1 MPQRVEERVPTITP
15 RLAWRVAVMGGVAF
29 ALFGIVFFRLW
40 FLQVLSGQ
48 DYVSQAREN
57 RVRKISIEAP
67 RGDIVDR
74 NGATLVRTTVSS
86 VVQLDPNRL
95 PPSVLAQADA
105 YRRTLAA
112 AEGVRVRAAD
122 RLDSLDAQLR
132 EQGRKP
138 TRRERVQQRRLRRA
152 SNRAPHVA
160 VPPLPASETAL
171 RRLYV
176 RLGRVLG
183 VRPASIHSRV
193 IRGIAEAPYS
203 DVTIRTAVP
212 RPAFDYLR
220 ERQDE
225 FPGVVVQKQYL
236 RSYPHKTLAAQLFG
250 TLGPV
255 SKQELKRKRYKG
267 VAPGDRVG
275 QSGLEYSYDRYMRGK
290 DGYEKVV
297 INALGNRDDRRAT
310 AVRQPV
316 QGQRLKLTLDLDLE
330 RAATQALA
338 RGIAA
343 AGNGARAGAFVAM
356 DPRDGSILALGSLPS
371 FDANLFAKPISQKT
385 YDYLTSQATGA
396 PLLDRA
402 TASGYP
408 TGSTFKPVT
417 ALAALSSG
425 VITTGTVIVDDGSFK
440 LGTQSYRNA
449 RGASYG
455 ALNITDALR
464 VSSDIFFF
472 DLGARAAQRGPV
484 IQRWARRLGFGERTG
499 IDVPGE
505 NPGLVPDR
513 RWRDRGYDDYL
524 QCAKRN
530 HVTPGTTKA
539 LFTCGGIERPWSA
552 GDNVNLAVGQGDL
565 QATPL
570 QLATAYAAL
579 ENDGTVVRPHLGEA
593 LEDGLGRTVQEIHKP
608 PRRHLHMDPTSRS
621 AILTGLHEAATQHG
635 GTSVDVFKGFPL
647 NSELYGKTGTAERG
661 LQPDQAWYACFV
673 KDPSRPIVVVV
684 TIERGGFGA
693 TTAAPVARLI
703 LSQWFHIHDN
713 TFHAGASAT
722 L

>member
-1 MPQRVEERVPTITP
+1 MPQRIDERIPAITP
-15 RLAWRVAVMGGVAF
+15 QLAWRVAVLGGVAF

-57 RVRKISIEAP
+57 RVRRVSIEAP

-86 VVQLDPNRL
+86 VVQMDPTRL
-95 PPSVLAQADA
+95 PASVLQQADA
-105 YRRTLAA
+105 YRRALAA
-112 AEGVRVRAAD
+112 AEGVRLRAGD
-122 RLDSLDAQLR
+122 RLDRLDNQLR

-138 TRRERVQQRRLRRA
+138 TKRERAQQRLLRRA
-152 SNRAPHVA
+152 ANRAPHVS
-160 VPPLPASETAL
+160 VPRLPRSEHRL
-171 RRLYV
+171 RRLYR

-183 VRPASIHSRV
+183 ISAASIHSRV
-193 IRGIAEAPYS
+193 IRGYADAPYS
-203 DVTIRTAVP
+203 NITVRAAVP
-212 RPAFDYLR
+212 RTEYDYLR

-236 RSYPHKTLAAQLFG
+236 RQYPHHTLAAQLFG

-255 SKQELKRKRYKG
+255 TRQQLKTKRYHG

-275 QSGLEYSYDRYMRGK
+275 QSGLEYSYDRYLRGK
-290 DGYEKVV
+290 DGYERIT
-297 INALGNRDDRRAT
+297 INALGNRDDQRKV
-310 AVRQPV
+310 AVKQPA
-316 QGQRLKLTLDLDLE
+316 QGQRLKLTLDLGLE
-330 RAATQALA
+330 KAATDALA
-338 RGIAA
+338 RGIGA

-417 ALAALSSG
+417 AMATLSSG
-425 VITTGTVIVDDGSFK
+425 VITPGTVIVDDGSFK

-455 ALNITDALR
+455 ALTVTDALR

-472 DLGARAAQRGPV
+472 DLGARAAQRGPI
-484 IQRWARRLGFGERTG
+484 IQKWARRLGFGHKTG

-513 RWRDRGYDDYL
+513 QWRDQGYADYL
-524 QCAKRN
+524 ACTKKHN
-530 HVTPGTTKA
+530 VTPGTTQA

-579 ENDGTVVRPHLGEA
+579 ENGGTVVRPHLGEA
-593 LEDGLGRTVQEIHKP
+593 IEDGLGRTVRELHVP
-608 PRRHLHMDPTSRS
+608 ARRHLHMDPTARD
-621 AILTGLHEAATQHG
+621 AILTGLHEAATEHG

-647 NSELYGKTGTAERG
+647 NGELYGKTGTAERG

-693 TTAAPVARLI
+693 ETAAPVARLI
-703 LSQWFHIHDN
+703 LSSWFHINDDV
-713 TFHAGASAT
+713 FHAGSSAT

>member
-1 MPQRVEERVPTITP
+1 MPQRVQERIPAITP
-15 RLAWRVAVMGGVAF
+15 QLAWRVAVLGGVSF

-57 RVRKISIEAP
+57 RVRKVSIEAP

-74 NGATLVRTTVSS
+74 NGAVLVRTTVSS

-95 PPSVLAQADA
+95 PQSVLVQADN
-105 YRRTLAA
+105 YRKALAA
-112 AEGVRVRAAD
+112 AEAVRLRAAD

-132 EQGRKP
+132 EQGRKA
-138 TRRERVQQRRLRRA
+138 TKRERTQQRRLRRA
-152 SNRAPHVA
+152 ANRAPHVA
-160 VPPLPASETAL
+160 IPPLPAGEPKL
-171 RRLYV
+171 LRLYR
-176 RLGRVLG
+176 RLGRVLNLSP
-183 VRPASIHSRV
+183 RTIHSRA
-193 IRGIAEAPYS
+193 IRGIADAPYS
-203 DVTIRTAVP
+203 DVTIRAAVP
-212 RPAFDYLR
+212 RAEFDYLR
-220 ERQDE
+220 ERADE

-255 SKQELKRKRYKG
+255 SKQELKKRRYKG

-275 QSGLEYSYDRYMRGK
+275 QSGLEYSYDRYLRGK
-290 DGYEKVV
+290 DGYEKII
-297 INALGNRDDRRAT
+297 INALGNRDDRRAIS
-310 AVRQPV
+310 VKDPV

-330 RAATQALA
+330 RAGTIALE
-338 RGIAA
+338 RGIGA

-356 DPRDGSILALGSLPS
+356 DPRDGSILALASLPS

-385 YDYLTSQATGA
+385 YDYLTSQDTGA

-417 ALAALSSG
+417 ALATLSSG
-425 VITTGTVIVDDGSFK
+425 VITPGTVIVDDGSFK
-440 LGTQSYRNA
+440 VGTQSYRNA

-455 ALNITDALR
+455 ALNVTSALR

-472 DLGARAAQRGPV
+472 DLGARASSRGPI
-484 IQRWARRLGFGERTG
+484 IQKWAKRLGFGRRTG

-513 RWRDRGYDDYL
+513 QWRDRNYGLYL
-524 QCAKRN
+524 QCTKKH
-530 HVTPGTTKA
+530 HVTPGTTPA
-539 LFTCGGIERPWSA
+539 LFTCGGIERPWTE

-579 ENDGTVVRPHLGEA
+579 ENGGTVIRPHLGNA
-593 LEDGLGRTVQEIHKP
+593 IEDGLGRTVQELHVP
-608 PRRHLHMDPTSRS
+608 ARRHLHMDPTARS
-621 AILTGLHEAATQHG
+621 AILEGLHEAATAHG

-693 TTAAPVARLI
+693 ETAAPVARLI
-703 LSQWFHIHDN
+703 LSQWFHINDDV
-713 TFHAGASAT
+713 FHAGSSAT

>member
-1 MPQRVEERVPTITP
+1 MPQRVEERLPAITP
-15 RLAWRVAVMGGVAF
+15 QLAWRVAVLGGVSF

-57 RVRKISIEAP
+57 RVRKVSIEAP
-67 RGDIVDR
+67 RGDVVDR
-74 NGATLVRTTVSS
+74 NGAVLVRTTVSS

-95 PPSVLAQADA
+95 PVSVLNAADG
-105 YRRTLAA
+105 YRRALAG
-112 AEGVRVRAAD
+112 AEAVRLRAAD

-138 TRRERVQQRRLRRA
+138 TRRERGQQRRLRRA

-160 VPPLPASETAL
+160 VPPVPTREPALTRL
-171 RRLYV
+171 YRRLS
-176 RLGRVLG
+176 RVLG
-183 VRPASIHSRV
+183 ISPRTINSRV
-193 IRGIAEAPYS
+193 MRGYADAPYS
-203 DVTIRTAVP
+203 NITIRAAVP
-212 RPAFDYLR
+212 RAEFDYLR

-236 RSYPHKTLAAQLFG
+236 RSYPHNTLAAQLFG

-255 SKQELKRKRYKG
+255 SKPELKRKRYKG

-275 QSGLEYSYDRYMRGK
+275 QSGLEFSYDKYLRGQ
-290 DGYEKVV
+290 DGYEKVT
-297 INALGNRDDRRAT
+297 INALGNRDDQRKI

-316 QGQRLKLTLDLDLE
+316 QGQRLKLTMDLDLQ
-330 RAATQALA
+330 RAATDALA
-338 RGIAA
+338 RGIGA

-371 FDANLFAKPISQKT
+371 FNANLFAKPISQKT

-396 PLLDRA
+396 PLLNRA

-417 ALAALSSG
+417 ALATLSSG
-425 VITTGTVIVDDGSFK
+425 VINTGTVIVDDGTFK
-440 LGTQSYRNA
+440 LGTQTYHNA
-449 RGASYG
+449 RDASYG
-455 ALNITDALR
+455 ALNVTQALK

-472 DLGARAAQRGPV
+472 DLGARANDHGPV
-484 IQRWARRLGFGERTG
+484 IQRWARRLGFGHRTG

-513 RWRDRGYDDYL
+513 QWRDHGYADYL
-524 QCAKRN
+524 TCAKRH
-530 HVTPGTTKA
+530 HVTPGTTQA
-539 LFTCGGIERPWSA
+539 LFACGGIEKPWTP

-579 ENDGTVVRPHLGEA
+579 ENDGTVVRPHLGDA
-593 LEDGLGRTVQEIHKP
+593 IEDGLGRTVQEIHRP
-608 PRRHLHMDPTSRS
+608 ARRHIHMDPTSRA
-621 AILTGLHEAATQHG
+621 AILTGLHEAATQSG
-635 GTSVDVFKGFPL
+635 GTSADVFKGFPL

-661 LQPDQAWYACFV
+661 TEPDQAWYACFV

-703 LSQWFHIHDN
+703 LSQWFHINDN
-713 TFHAGASAT
+713 TFHAGASTT

>member
-1 MPQRVEERVPTITP
+1 
-15 RLAWRVAVMGGVAF
+15 
-29 ALFGIVFFRLW
+29 
-40 FLQVLSGQ
+40 
-48 DYVSQAREN
+48 VS
-57 RVRKISIEAP
+57 I
-67 RGDIVDR
+67 
-74 NGATLVRTTVSS
+74 
-86 VVQLDPNRL
+86 
-95 PPSVLAQADA
+95 
-105 YRRTLAA
+105 
-112 AEGVRVRAAD
+112 
-122 RLDSLDAQLR
+122 
-132 EQGRKP
+132 
-138 TRRERVQQRRLRRA
+138 
-152 SNRAPHVA
+152 
-160 VPPLPASETAL
+160 PPLPASETQL
-171 RRLYV
+171 RRLYK

-183 VRPASIHSRV
+183 VSVGTINSRV
-193 IRGIAEAPYS
+193 IRGYADAPYS
-203 DVTIRTAVP
+203 NITIRAAVP
-212 RPAFDYLR
+212 RSEFDYLR

-225 FPGVVVQKQYL
+225 FPGVVGQKQYL

-255 SKQELKRKRYKG
+255 SKPQLKSKRYKG

-275 QSGLEYSYDRYMRGK
+275 QSGLEYSYDKYLRGK
-290 DGYEKVV
+290 DGYEKVT
-297 INALGNRDDRRAT
+297 INALGNRDDQRKI
-310 AVRQPV
+310 AVKAPV

-330 RAATQALA
+330 RAGTDALA
-338 RGIAA
+338 RGIGA

-385 YDYLTSQATGA
+385 YDYLTSQSTGA

-402 TASGYP
+402 TMSGYP

-417 ALAALSSG
+417 AMAALSSG
-425 VITTGTVIVDDGSFK
+425 VITPDTIIVDDGSFK
-440 LGTQSYRNA
+440 VGTQSYHNA
-449 RGASYG
+449 RNASYG
-455 ALNITDALR
+455 SLNLTNALR

-472 DLGARAAQRGPV
+472 DLGARSAARGPI
-484 IQRWARRLGFGERTG
+484 IQRWAKRLGFGHRTG

-513 RWRDRGYDDYL
+513 AWRDRGYADYL
-524 QCAKRN
+524 TCAKN
-530 HVTPGTTKA
+530 HHVIPGTTQA
-539 LFTCGGIERPWSA
+539 LFACGGIERPWSE

-579 ENDGTVVRPHLGEA
+579 ENGGTVVRPHLGNA
-593 LEDGLGRTVQEIHKP
+593 IEDGLGRTVQEIHES
-608 PRRHLHMDPTSRS
+608 PRRHLRMDPTDRG
-621 AILTGLHEAATQHG
+621 AILAGLHEAATAHG

-703 LSQWFHIHDN
+703 LENWFHINDN
-713 TFHAGASAT
+713 VFHAGSSAT